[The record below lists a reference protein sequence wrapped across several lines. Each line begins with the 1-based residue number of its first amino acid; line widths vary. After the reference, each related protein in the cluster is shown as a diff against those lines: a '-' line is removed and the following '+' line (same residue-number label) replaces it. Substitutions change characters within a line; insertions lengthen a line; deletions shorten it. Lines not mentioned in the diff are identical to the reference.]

1 MLTDNQSAFRRRID
15 GLRDLI
21 DEHLLKSFRT
31 DTSRVTFRM
40 VYEGVALFW
49 MCKFVLLALN
59 EPSTAES
66 SGERFFWWSIVIVLA
81 GLSVA
86 LIVSVLAIGARAYN
100 SLNLLSQAAVLAA
113 YIGVVRYFRDDGV
126 NAVALFGILL
136 GCFFLAGAVEV
147 VLAGIVVSIRNEHRF
162 ANLNRIGRIIGLL
175 LVVPAS
181 LIALGYLPF
190 DIRGL
195 L

>member
-1 MLTDNQSAFRRRID
+1 MQNSTQSAFQRRIE

-31 DTSRVTFRM
+31 DTSRVTFRV

-49 MCKFVLLALN
+49 IWKFVLLVLN
-59 EPSTAES
+59 EPGAGES
-66 SGERFFWWSIVIVLA
+66 SAERFFWWGIVIALA
-81 GLSVA
+81 GLSIA

-136 GCFFLAGAVEV
+136 GCFFLAGAAEV
-147 VLAGIVVSIRNEHRF
+147 ILAGIVVSIRSEHRF
-162 ANLNRIGRIIGLL
+162 ENLNRIGRIIGLL
-175 LVVPAS
+175 LVIPAS
-181 LIALGYLPF
+181 LIALGYLPL